1 MIKGTNA
8 INKLNEVREQKK
20 NALQYIKAGTSLNVC
35 IPSTEEVAQVY
46 VHNVY
51 GVFNSFQCENSDLVC
66 KAVDY
71 LYKQANNTTDEK
83 KKEELKQKA
92 YQLKAKPRF
101 LFGFYNLETGE
112 PILIDLSKKQG
123 QSIFSTINE
132 YRDELGTYAF
142 KLAKLDGGVMS
153 LTPIL
158 KGLTDAEKSNFE
170 AVKGKEIEASLYEN
184 AIFKRDREGQIED
197 LTKFGFPVNAILGND
212 QPVVQETNNQLVEE
226 DDLPF

>member
-8 INKLNEVREQKK
+8 LNKLTEVKEQKK
-20 NALQYIKAGTSLNVC
+20 NALQYIKAGTSINVC
-35 IPSTEEVAQVY
+35 IPNKEEVAQVY

-51 GVFNSFQCENSDLVC
+51 GVFNSFQCEQGDLIC

-71 LYKQANNTTDEK
+71 YYKQANMTTNEK
-83 KKEELKQKA
+83 EKEVLKQKA

-101 LFGFYNLETGE
+101 LFGFYSLETGE

-123 QSIFSTINE
+123 QSIFSTISE
-132 YRDELGTYAF
+132 YSDELDNYAF

-158 KGLTDAEKSNFE
+158 KGLTAEEKANFE
-170 AVKGKEIEASLYEN
+170 KVKGTEIPADIYEN
-184 AIFKRDREGQIED
+184 AIFKRDIDGQKED
-197 LTKFGFPVNAILGND
+197 LTKFGFDVTLFGGNAPVIE
-212 QPVVQETNNQLVEE
+212 ETLDSE
-226 DDLPF
+226 DGLPF

>member
-51 GVFNSFQCENSDLVC
+51 GVFNSFQCENGDLVC

-71 LYKQANNTTDEK
+71 LYKEANNLPEGA
-83 KKEELKQKA
+83 KKEELKLKA

-101 LFGFYNLETGE
+101 LFGFYNFETGE

-158 KGLTDAEKSNFE
+158 KGLTDAEKANFE
-170 AVKGKEIEASLYEN
+170 AVKGKEINTELYEN
-184 AIFKRDREGQIED
+184 AIFKRDMEGQIED
-197 LTKFGFPVNAILGND
+197 LTKFGFPVDKITNVAPATAQIAD
-212 QPVVQETNNQLVEE
+212 EVVE
-226 DDLPF
+226 DEDLPF